1 MTVMEFR
8 TGGPPRRPRGPGVLA
23 GLRGRLGRS
32 PVPRGAEPHDGPG
45 VRPAGGPRPGP
56 RVR

>member
-32 PVPRGAEPHDGPG
+32 RAPRVADPHGGPVS
-45 VRPAGGPRPGP
+45 RPAGGPRPAP
-56 RVR
+56 RAR